1 MKTKLNSSKKR
12 PQAGRTRALAVAPR
26 SAFLAGTGLLG
37 ATESGQRVTKENA
50 HLLPP
55 GSVVRLDDGGRLIH
69 LHDELWLWC
78 NDCAWC
84 YDGID
89 RHAHRLPGTLCHL
102 PPNAETSRAST
113 NPHEKP

>member
-1 MKTKLNSSKKR
+1 MKTEQTQSSV
-12 PQAGRTRALAVAPR
+12 GSTDG
-26 SAFLAGTGLLG
+26 SAFRVGTGLLG
-37 ATESGQRVTKENA
+37 ATEPGQRVTKENA

-102 PPNAETSRAST
+102 PPNAVDEARR
-113 NPHEKP
+113 